1 MQFLCSSLFCAR
13 NLLTRRP
20 GSCVARGPR
29 PAVEE
34 GKQDGEDGSVGA
46 VRDTR
51 GSRVRCCSDR
61 HGLGTWGI
69 TSTVLTWRWR
79 WWEYRLF
86 SKNTDTCSI
95 GAHFYKLEAY
105 LEMVKKMRR
114 NNIGAK
120 QVVATKPRWTSML
133 LVFYNSASGF
143 LYTCVC
149 VCVSRIPE
157 VESQTGDKEMKVT
170 NGCKA
175 KGLVVI
181 LWLLQSGWLAPI

>member
-51 GSRVRCCSDR
+51 GSRVRCGSDR

-69 TSTVLTWRWR
+69 TSTVLTWR

-133 LVFYNSASGF
+133 LVFYNSASGWVQSKRVSCHF
-143 LYTCVC
+143 VALTVWVTCSYIGGDYAC
-149 VCVSRIPE
+149 PPVSGPLHKDPS
-157 VESQTGDKEMKVT
+157 VHVKH
-170 NGCKA
+170 
-175 KGLVVI
+175 
-181 LWLLQSGWLAPI
+181 